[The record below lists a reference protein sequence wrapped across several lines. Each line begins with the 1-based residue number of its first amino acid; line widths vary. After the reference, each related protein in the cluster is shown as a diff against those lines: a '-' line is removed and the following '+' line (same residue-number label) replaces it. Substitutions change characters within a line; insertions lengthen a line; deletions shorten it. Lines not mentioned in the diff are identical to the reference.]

1 MLKTRYNHFVKFI
14 REDLWFLNLTTFSP
28 FKRFVYSGL
37 KLFLIVSQGWKRHN
51 CGQNAYGLT
60 FITLIAVVPLLALIF
75 ALAKGFNIDEL
86 LQRSM
91 DNYVNTFPIQVQ
103 SVIKQITMLV
113 SDTDF
118 TTVGIIGFI
127 VLFSTIIVALGTIE
141 KSFNAIWGVREH
153 RQFLHKLRD
162 YLVVVLVVPSLFV
175 VSSAMIAVVSNDY
188 LTALLSGLLGK
199 FYAIYELLLGMGGM
213 IGIIATFSF
222 IYGFLPNTSVRLS
235 SAIIGGLIAGL
246 VWYVV
251 QWIYINFQ
259 VGVASY
265 SVLYGV
271 FATLPIFVFWL
282 YMNWIVVL
290 LGAEVSS
297 SIQNFGTHLSD
308 RITESISPATYLR
321 IACTIV
327 DDICRSFNDGTGPWR
342 LELFQRTNN
351 IPVHVLNDILTQL
364 SKNRVIIASDSS
376 YLPAKN
382 PDKINV
388 ATVYGAI
395 FGQCDERILSLLIKS
410 QNQKMILEKLGE
422 EEAFLRDRLSSLLFK
437 P

>member
-1 MLKTRYNHFVKFI
+1 MLKTRYNQFDKFI
-14 REDLWFLNLTTFSP
+14 RKDLWFLNLTTLSLS
-28 FKRFVYSGL
+28 KRFAYSSL

-51 CGQNAYGLT
+51 CGQNAFGLT

-75 ALAKGFNIDEL
+75 ALAKGFGIDEF

-91 DNYVNTFPIQVQ
+91 DNYVNAFPVQVQ
-103 SVIKQITMLV
+103 SVFKQIVTLV
-113 SDTDF
+113 GDVDF

-127 VLFSTIIVALGTIE
+127 VFFSTIMVALGTIE
-141 KSFNAIWGVREH
+141 KTFNAIWGVREH
-153 RQFLHKLRD
+153 RQLLHKLRD
-162 YLVVVLVVPSLFV
+162 YLVVVLVVPILFV

-188 LTALLSGLLGK
+188 LTTLLSGLLGK

-235 SAIIGGLIAGL
+235 SAFIGGLMAGL
-246 VWYVV
+246 IWYVV

-259 VGVASY
+259 VGLASY
-265 SVLYGV
+265 DVLYGI

-290 LGAEVSS
+290 LGAEVGYSS
-297 SIQNFGTHLSD
+297 QNFGSHLSD
-308 RITESISPATYLR
+308 LITESISPATYLR

-327 DDICRSFNDGTGPWR
+327 DDICRRFNDGTGPWR
-342 LELFQRTNN
+342 LELFQRRNK

-364 SKNRVIIASDSS
+364 TKNRVILAKGSS

-382 PDKINV
+382 PEKINV
-388 ATVYGAI
+388 TTVFDAI
-395 FGQCDERILSLLIKS
+395 WGQCDQRILSLLKS
-410 QNQKMILEKLGE
+410 QNQKMILKKLDE
-422 EEAFLRDRLSSLLFK
+422 EETVLRDRLSSVRFF
-437 P
+437 